1 LTYVLLLELSRDLVA
16 LANGR
21 VQPRR
26 EAQRSGVGWNAVL
39 ARALP
44 TKMTLCH
51 LEPKRIWR

>member
-1 LTYVLLLELSRDLVA
+1 LRYLLGIAAQRLA
-16 LANGR
+16 LHL
-21 VQPRR
+21 RR

>member
-1 LTYVLLLELSRDLVA
+1 MLFLSHLIKVQLVPP
-16 LANGR
+16 NGR

>member
-1 LTYVLLLELSRDLVA
+1 MVALLLDEYAHKPS
-16 LANGR
+16 NGR

>member
-1 LTYVLLLELSRDLVA
+1 MITSLVR

-44 TKMTLCH
+44 TKMTLCY

>member
-1 LTYVLLLELSRDLVA
+1 LKKQYDIIYLR
-16 LANGR
+16 ANGR